1 MAKKLTV
8 YQRLARAAKRGGCL
22 RLSANDVWQL
32 GRMDEAIT
40 SRAEQDDEEDETTRL
55 ENEVAGRKFLA
66 DSQADG
72 GSEHG

>member
-8 YQRLARAAKRGGCL
+8 YQRLVRAAGKGGCM

-40 SRAEQDDEEDETTRL
+40 AAADRDDEEDQMTRL
-55 ENEVAGRKFLA
+55 ENEEAGRKFLA
-66 DSQADG
+66 ASSNDG
-72 GSEHG
+72 EVKHE